1 MVDNAH
7 RELGNR
13 SDVGG
18 PKAAGVFRIAC
29 QRGLLLAAGPLLA
42 CLLVEV
48 GLRLATIRFDASFF
62 TSDPDLG
69 WALRPNAEGWN
80 VSGSGKYIRINSDG
94 MRDKER
100 SVPKPP
106 HSFRIAVLGDSA
118 TEAIQVALEDTF
130 PSRLERQL
138 AHCPSMQGRTVEV
151 LNFGVAGYGTA
162 QELLMLRGKVRKYQ
176 PDLVL
181 LEFYFGND
189 LSDNLRELDYTK
201 PGGRP
206 YFVEKDG
213 RLVLEDSFQH
223 LPRMQPDAIRL
234 HNWLADLMNHSRLL
248 MLLESATTK
257 LHAIRGETF
266 PKPDPLLPENYIETV
281 MYVPPRSPFAVQTW
295 RVTEGMLLM
304 LRDEARSQGAGFLLL
319 DFPMRMQISADRQTQ
334 QDFMRKAGIDTL
346 SYPNLR
352 LESFAQQHGIAYLPL
367 RNPVADY
374 VLQHHRSVT
383 VSAGHFD
390 EVGHGIVADV
400 LYDYV
405 CNRVD
410 QLLVHPIS
418 SNRID
423 PSVKYPHQGHASRS
437 CGD

>member
-1 MVDNAH
+1 MVDNAQ
-7 RELGNR
+7 RELRHG
-13 SDVGG
+13 SDVGR

-29 QRGLLLAAGPLLA
+29 QRGLLLAAGLLLP

-48 GLRLATIRFDASFF
+48 GLRLATIRFDASLY

-80 VSGSGKYIRINSDG
+80 VSDGKQYIRINSDG

-100 SVPKPP
+100 SVPKSP
-106 HSFRIAVLGDSA
+106 HSFRIAVLGDSV
-118 TEAIQVALEDTF
+118 TEARQVALEDTF

-151 LNFGVAGYGTA
+151 LNFGVPGYGTA
-162 QELLMLRGKVRKYQ
+162 QELLMLRGKARKYR

-213 RLVLEDSFQH
+213 RLVLDDSFKH
-223 LPRMQPDAIRL
+223 LPEMQPGAIRL

-248 MLLESATTK
+248 LLLESAKRK
-257 LHAIRGETF
+257 LHDIRGETV
-266 PKPDPLLPENYIETV
+266 PKRDPFLPENYIQTV
-281 MYVPPRSPFAVQTW
+281 VYVPPRSPYAVQTW
-295 RVTEGMLLM
+295 RVTEGTLLM
-304 LRDEARSQGAGFLLL
+304 LRDEATSQGAGFLLL
-319 DFPMRMQISADRQTQ
+319 DFPMSMQISADRQRQ

-346 SYPNLR
+346 YYPNQR
-352 LESFAQQHGIAYLPL
+352 LESFAQEHGIAYLSL

-374 VLQHHRSVT
+374 VLQHHQSVT
-383 VSAGHFD
+383 VSAGHFN

-400 LYDYV
+400 LYDHV
-405 CNRVD
+405 CNRID
-410 QLLVHPIS
+410 QLLGHPTS
-418 SNRID
+418 SNRLE
-423 PSVKYPHQGHASRS
+423 PGVKYPPQGRPSRS
-437 CGD
+437 FGG

>member
-1 MVDNAH
+1 
-7 RELGNR
+7 
-13 SDVGG
+13 
-18 PKAAGVFRIAC
+18 
-29 QRGLLLAAGPLLA
+29 
-42 CLLVEV
+42 
-48 GLRLATIRFDASFF
+48 
-62 TSDPDLG
+62 
-69 WALRPNAEGWN
+69 
-80 VSGSGKYIRINSDG
+80 

-106 HSFRIAVLGDSA
+106 HSFRIAVLGDSV
-118 TEAIQVALEDTF
+118 TEALQVALEDTF
-130 PSRLERQL
+130 PSRLERRL
-138 AHCPSMQGRTVEV
+138 AQCPSMQGRTVEV
-151 LNFGVAGYGTA
+151 LNFGVEGYGTA

-213 RLVLEDSFQH
+213 RLVLDDSFQH
-223 LPRMQPDAIRL
+223 LPRMQPGAIRL
-234 HNWLADLMNHSRLL
+234 HNWLADLINHSRLL
-248 MLLESATTK
+248 LLLESAKMK
-257 LHAIRGETF
+257 LHDIRRETV
-266 PKPDPLLPENYIETV
+266 PNPDPLLPENYIETL

-319 DFPMRMQISADRQTQ
+319 DFPMRMQIMADRQMQ
-334 QDFMRKAGIDTL
+334 QDFMREAGIDTL
-346 SYPNLR
+346 DYPNQR
-352 LESFAQQHGIAYLPL
+352 LESFAQEHGIAYLSL

-374 VLQHHRSVT
+374 VLQHHQSVT
-383 VSAGHFD
+383 VSAGHFN
-390 EVGHGIVADV
+390 EVGHGIVADA

-410 QLLVHPIS
+410 QLLGQPTS
-418 SNRID
+418 ANWNK
-423 PSVKYPHQGHASRS
+423 PGVKYLPQSRASCS
-437 CGD
+437 CGG

>member
-1 MVDNAH
+1 MIDNAH
-7 RELGNR
+7 RELGHG

-29 QRGLLLAAGPLLA
+29 QRGLLLAAGLLIA
-42 CLLVEV
+42 CLLAEV
-48 GLRLATIRFDASFF
+48 GLRLATIRFDASLF
-62 TSDPDLG
+62 TPDPDLG

-80 VSGSGKYIRINSDG
+80 MSDGEEYIRINSDG
-94 MRDKER
+94 IRDKER
-100 SVPKPP
+100 RVPKPP
-106 HSFRIAVLGDSA
+106 HSFRIAVLGDSV
-118 TEAIQVALEDTF
+118 TEAIQVTLEDTF

-151 LNFGVAGYGTA
+151 LNFGVAGYGTT

-189 LSDNLRELDYTK
+189 LSDNFRELDYTK

-213 RLVLEDSFQH
+213 RLVLDDSFQH
-223 LPRMQPDAIRL
+223 LPEMQPGAIRL

-248 MLLESATTK
+248 LLLESAKTK
-257 LHAIRGETF
+257 LHNIRGETA
-266 PKPDPLLPENYIETV
+266 PKRDPLLPENYIQTV
-281 MYVPPRSPFAVQTW
+281 MYVPPRSPYAVQTW
-295 RVTEGMLLM
+295 RVTEGVLPM

-319 DFPMRMQISADRQTQ
+319 DIPMSMQISADRQRQ

-346 SYPNLR
+346 YYPNQR
-352 LESFAQQHGIAYLPL
+352 LESFAQQHGIPYLSL
-367 RNPVADY
+367 LNPAANY
-374 VLQHHRSVT
+374 VLQHHQSVT
-383 VSAGHFD
+383 VSAGHFN
-390 EVGHGIVADV
+390 EVGHRIVADV

-410 QLLVHPIS
+410 QLLGHPIS
-418 SNRID
+418 TNRLESSMKS
-423 PSVKYPHQGHASRS
+423 PSQHRGQ
-437 CGD
+437 

>member
-7 RELGNR
+7 RELGHE
-13 SDVGG
+13 SDVGR

-29 QRGLLLAAGPLLA
+29 QNGLLLAAGLLLA

-48 GLRLATIRFDASFF
+48 GLRLATIRFDASLF

-69 WALRPNAEGWN
+69 WVLRPNAKGWN
-80 VSGSGKYIRINSDG
+80 VSDGKQYIRINSDG

-118 TEAIQVALEDTF
+118 TEARQVALEDTF

-151 LNFGVAGYGTA
+151 LNFGVPGYGTA
-162 QELLMLRGKVRKYQ
+162 QELLMLRGKVRKYR

-213 RLVLEDSFQH
+213 RLVLDDSFQH
-223 LPRMQPDAIRL
+223 LPEMQPGAIRL
-234 HNWLADLMNHSRLL
+234 HNWLADLMNHSRVLL
-248 MLLESATTK
+248 LLESAKRK
-257 LHAIRGETF
+257 LHDIRGETA
-266 PKPDPLLPENYIETV
+266 PKRDPLLPENYVQTV
-281 MYVPPRSPFAVQTW
+281 MYVPPRSPYAVQTW
-295 RVTEGMLLM
+295 RVTEGTLLM
-304 LRDEARSQGAGFLLL
+304 LRDETVSQGAGFLLL
-319 DFPMRMQISADRQTQ
+319 DFPMSMQISADRQRQ

-346 SYPNLR
+346 YYPNQR
-352 LESFAQQHGIAYLPL
+352 LESFAQEHGIAYLSL

-374 VLQHHRSVT
+374 VLQHHQSVT
-383 VSAGHFD
+383 VSAGHFN
-390 EVGHGIVADV
+390 EVGHSMVADV

-405 CNRVD
+405 CNRID
-410 QLLVHPIS
+410 QLLGHPTTA
-418 SNRID
+418 NWNE
-423 PSVKYPHQGHASRS
+423 PGVKYLPQSRASRS
-437 CGD
+437 CGG

>member
-1 MVDNAH
+1 
-7 RELGNR
+7 
-13 SDVGG
+13 
-18 PKAAGVFRIAC
+18 
-29 QRGLLLAAGPLLA
+29 
-42 CLLVEV
+42 
-48 GLRLATIRFDASFF
+48 
-62 TSDPDLG
+62 
-69 WALRPNAEGWN
+69 
-80 VSGSGKYIRINSDG
+80 VSENGGKYIRINSDG

-100 SVPKPP
+100 GVPKPP
-106 HSFRIAVLGDSA
+106 HSFRIAVLGDSV
-118 TEAIQVALEDTF
+118 TEALQVALEDTF

-206 YFVEKDG
+206 YFIEEDG
-213 RLVLEDSFQH
+213 RLVLDDSFQR
-223 LPRMQPDAIRL
+223 LPRMQPGAIRL
-234 HNWLADLMNHSRLL
+234 HNSLADLINHSRLL
-248 MLLESATTK
+248 LLLESAKSK
-257 LHAIRGETF
+257 LQYIRRKTV
-266 PKPDPLLPENYIETV
+266 PNPDPLLPENYIETL
-281 MYVPPRSPFAVQTW
+281 MYVPSRSPLAIQTW

-319 DFPMRMQISADRQTQ
+319 DFPMRMQISADRQMQ
-334 QDFMRKAGIDTL
+334 QDFMRGAGIDTL
-346 SYPNLR
+346 CYPNQR
-352 LESFAQQHGIAYLPL
+352 LESFAQEHGIAYLSL

-374 VLQHHRSVT
+374 VLQHHQSVT
-383 VSAGHFD
+383 VSAGHFN
-390 EVGHGIVADV
+390 EVGHSIVAEV
-400 LYDYV
+400 LYDYI

-418 SNRID
+418 SNRLE
-423 PSVKYPHQGHASRS
+423 PRVKYRSQDSASRS
-437 CGD
+437 CGG